1 MSLLF
6 DDHVHSSMSPD
17 AHDGVDA
24 LCAAALDRGLAG
36 LAITDH
42 FDTEPA
48 DPGYGHYDFD
58 RLSLAIERARQ
69 AYGSQLHLLV
79 GAEVCFQPAFL
90 PRIAAFLRACPLDF
104 VLGSVH
110 WVDHEFI
117 DQAYFS
123 RHPLTE
129 AYSAYF
135 AAVEQ
140 AVLSGLFDAIGH
152 LDLPKRHSFRRHGP
166 FDPRPHWPQIERILR
181 LMVERGT
188 ALEVNT
194 SGWRLAVG
202 EPHPAEAILRR
213 YRELGGTRIT
223 IGSDSHSADYLGQNI
238 ARAQALAR
246 AAGFTHLTR
255 FVQRRPVPIPL

>member
-17 AHDGVDA
+17 ARDGVDV
-24 LCAAALDRGLAG
+24 LCRTAIDRGLAG
-36 LAITDH
+36 LAFTDH

-58 RLSLAIERARQ
+58 RLSQAVDEARRAWGGRLQ
-69 AYGSQLHLLV
+69 LLV
-79 GAEVCFQPAFL
+79 GAEVCFQPVFL
-90 PRIAAFLRACPLDF
+90 PRILAFLRACPLDF

-110 WVDHEFI
+110 WVNREFI
-117 DQAYFS
+117 DEAYFE
-123 RHPLTE
+123 RHAPAE

-140 AVLSGLFDAIGH
+140 AVASGLFDSIAH
-152 LDLPKRHSFRRHGP
+152 LDLPKRHSVARHGP
-166 FDPRPHWPQIERILR
+166 FDPQPYQEQIDRILS
-181 LMVERGT
+181 LMVERQT
-188 ALEVNT
+188 ALEINT
-194 SGWRLAVG
+194 SGWRRAAG
-202 EPHPAEAILRR
+202 EVHPAEAILRR
-213 YRELGGTRIT
+213 FRELGGTRIT
-223 IGSDSHSADYLGQNI
+223 IGADSHRALDLGRDI

-255 FVQRRPVPIPL
+255 FVGREPVFIPL